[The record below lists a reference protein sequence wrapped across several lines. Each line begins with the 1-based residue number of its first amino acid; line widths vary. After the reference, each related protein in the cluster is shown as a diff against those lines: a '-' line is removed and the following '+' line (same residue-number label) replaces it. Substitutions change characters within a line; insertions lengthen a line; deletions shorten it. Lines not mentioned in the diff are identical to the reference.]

1 LLGGALPLTISQ
13 LGPIDPDPD
22 PLLPRLGGW
31 ADRGGKSEVGALTS
45 PRNDMDIP
53 RCSATRET
61 TDTKE
66 TNTLFMFLKLN
77 RDRVC

>member
-1 LLGGALPLTISQ
+1 MLPLTISQ

-45 PRNDMDIP
+45 PRNDRPMEDMDIP
-53 RCSATRET
+53 RCSATREIVTSIKETTFIFMET
-61 TDTKE
+61 TD
-66 TNTLFMFLKLN
+66 
-77 RDRVC
+77 